1 MSNTIRSLIV
11 KVGADTTDFSN
22 KMKYISKDLTK
33 TGKSISKAGSTL
45 TKGITLPI
53 IGAAA
58 GIGAMVVKAGEGA
71 DELITMANKTGLST
85 QKLQELGYAAR
96 FIDVEVETMTDS
108 VVKLT
113 RSMDGA
119 RDGTGAQ
126 ANAFAKLGI
135 AVTDNNGS
143 LRDANTVF
151 MESIDALGKIENET
165 ERDAAALAIFGKSA
179 QELNPLIKAGSAELN
194 RLSAEAHEV
203 GAVLDDAS
211 VNSLGQFDDA
221 MQKMKATL
229 GASTN
234 QIAAAFAPALLALQP
249 VLENTIIP
257 AITKFAGWI
266 ANLMQKFA
274 ELEPGTQKFILS
286 GIAAAA
292 AVGPVVSVV
301 GGLVTKL
308 GGAFGAVSK
317 FSKALSGGSTIIKA
331 LGVMMG
337 PGGLVLL
344 GLAAFATAAVLIWK
358 NWDKITAAV
367 KKAIDKVKT
376 FFGIKDKGGSS
387 IDVPTSSLKGIG
399 KATTYAKGTNYVP
412 NDGLAY
418 LHKGEAVVPAKYN
431 NGGAGTTINH
441 TGTIRVEGVN
451 NKGELMG
458 VVELLGKQISQDN
471 RRLPNR
477 ASVIPI

>member
-1 MSNTIRSLIV
+1 MSNVIRSLVV
-11 KVGADTTDFSN
+11 KVGADTTDFAN
-22 KMKYISKDLTK
+22 KMKNISKDLTK

-53 IGAAA
+53 LGAAA

-126 ANAFAKLGI
+126 AEAFAKIGV
-135 AVTDNNGS
+135 AVTNVDGS

-165 ERDAAALAIFGKSA
+165 ERDAAALALFGRSA
-179 QELNPLIKAGSAELN
+179 QELNPLIKAGSDELN
-194 RLSAEAHEV
+194 RLSKEAHDV
-203 GAVLDDAS
+203 GAVMSDES
-211 VNSLGQFDDA
+211 VTSLGKFDDA

-229 GASTN
+229 SASTN
-234 QIAAAFAPALLALQP
+234 QIAGAFAPAMLAMQP

-257 AITKFAGWI
+257 AITKFAQWI

-274 ELEPGTQKFILS
+274 ALEPGTQKFILS

-301 GGLVTKL
+301 GGLITKL

-331 LGVMMG
+331 LGVMIG
-337 PGGLVLL
+337 PGGAILL
-344 GLAAFATAAVLIWK
+344 GLAAFATAAILIWK

-376 FFGIKDKGGSS
+376 FFGIKDKDPGEA
-387 IDVPTSSLKGIG
+387 VVLTKGYG
-399 KATTYAKGTNYVP
+399 KYTQYAKGTNYVP

-431 NGGAGTTINH
+431 NGGGNTTTINH
-441 TGTIRVEGVN
+441 TGTIRVEGVSS
-451 NKGELMG
+451 KGELMG